1 MEHGLMALYKSLMGK
16 FFILSLLC
24 LAAMHVTAQT
34 TVEGGV
40 SSYALGSGDKIKIT
54 VFGED
59 DLSLETMLND
69 AGSFS
74 YPFIGGL
81 SVKGK
86 TVSELQN
93 MIISGLKGPY
103 LIDPNVNVTIVE
115 YRRFFVNGEVENP
128 GGFAFVPG
136 LSLRKAVSMAGGF
149 TDRASKSKFFIISD
163 SSNSDEPELATLDT
177 SIKPG
182 DIITIEESF
191 F

>member
-1 MEHGLMALYKSLMGK
+1 MARCKSFIYTFLMLFL
-16 FFILSLLC
+16 LS
-24 LAAMHVTAQT
+24 AAAVTASAQAT
-34 TVEGGV
+34 SESGV

-74 YPFIGGL
+74 YPFLGEL

-115 YRRFFVNGEVENP
+115 YRRFFVNGEVESP

-163 SSNSDEPELATLDT
+163 SSNSDKPELATLDA